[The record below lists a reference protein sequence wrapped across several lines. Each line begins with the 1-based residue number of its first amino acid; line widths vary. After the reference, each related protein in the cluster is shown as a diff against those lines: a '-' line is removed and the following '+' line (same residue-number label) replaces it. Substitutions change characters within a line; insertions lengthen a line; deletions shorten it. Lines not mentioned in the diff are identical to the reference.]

1 MCIDVNLPWTI
12 WRFLLSHPSEPKGNS
27 WGLAIVNPIF
37 RGDSPCLASLYDQH
51 CRMCVCVWNN
61 CMDVKFPWAIW
72 RFLLSRP
79 SEPNSDPSC
88 LAVVNPTH
96 MQGTYT
102 LSNETLHQRGKHP
115 LAIDVYSLVYIMTR
129 FVYMSKAPVVSIFLR
144 CWFMCQRLLQF
155 IINAVGLYAKDSC
168 ALYWCGMGLSQEPL
182 SDLLRLGNLV
192 MFLFHGIQFPTDHSC
207 DLVLV

>member
-37 RGDSPCLASLYDQH
+37 QRRFPVSRFFIRPALLD
-51 CRMCVCVWNN
+51 VCVWNN
-61 CMDVKFPWAIW
+61 CMDVKLPWAIW

-96 MQGTYT
+96 MQGDIY
-102 LSNETLHQRGKHP
+102 LVQRNFASEREASTGHRCL
-115 LAIDVYSLVYIMTR
+115 LACLYYD
-129 FVYMSKAPVVSIFLR
+129 
-144 CWFMCQRLLQF
+144 
-155 IINAVGLYAKDSC
+155 AVCLYVKGSCGLYIFT
-168 ALYWCGMGLSQEPL
+168 
-182 SDLLRLGNLV
+182 LLVHVPKTPAIYN
-192 MFLFHGIQFPTDHSC
+192 
-207 DLVLV
+207 

>member
-1 MCIDVNLPWTI
+1 MTTKKRGWGFLTQVTFASPGAQKIWTCHPPYCTWFLQGGVLQWCLSVHNL
-12 WRFLLSHPSEPKGNS
+12 
-27 WGLAIVNPIF
+27 A
-37 RGDSPCLASLYDQH
+37 
-51 CRMCVCVWNN
+51 
-61 CMDVKFPWAIW
+61 MDVY
-72 RFLLSRP
+72 L
-79 SEPNSDPSC
+79 
-88 LAVVNPTH
+88 
-96 MQGTYT
+96 
-102 LSNETLHQRGKHP
+102 
-115 LAIDVYSLVYIMTR
+115 LVYIMTR

-192 MFLFHGIQFPTDHSC
+192 MFLFHGIQFPTDHSS